1 MTDIFI
7 SHAVADKS
15 LARLFVDLLKE
26 GIGVPSA
33 AIFCS
38 SLKGHGIPFTEDFND
53 YMKEQIQAPK
63 LVVLIMTPAYL
74 ESAFCLMELG
84 ASWANSLQALPV
96 VVPPVGFD
104 TVSKTLGLK
113 QAWDINDAAG
123 LIDLRKLVRELITVE
138 PRDEHTWEQ
147 KRAAWRI
154 GLKKALKDLAKPT
167 KVSAADHL
175 AATENIAAQAAE
187 IEALQDLLEAA
198 NEKIE
203 ALKAVKDAEGANE
216 ALASFSEAES
226 AEDMFEELLDDVKSA
241 RPKHATNA
249 VFKHILLDHFDKA
262 AAINWYSS
270 DKDEF
275 ETAIQYKLLA
285 SDDGYGVQWGGAKLA
300 PLRKAIVALDDFLR
314 SSEGHALAKE
324 QQEGGVVMDVDDRE
338 FWEYHLDL

>member
-1 MTDIFI
+1 MI
-7 SHAVADKS
+7 
-15 LARLFVDLLKE
+15 
-26 GIGVPSA
+26 IGVPSA

-167 KVSAADHL
+167 KV
-175 AATENIAAQAAE
+175 
-187 IEALQDLLEAA
+187 
-198 NEKIE
+198 
-203 ALKAVKDAEGANE
+203 
-216 ALASFSEAES
+216 
-226 AEDMFEELLDDVKSA
+226 A
-241 RPKHATNA
+241 RPSASLC
-249 VFKHILLDHFDKA
+249 F
-262 AAINWYSS
+262 YSPPPPCPRPG
-270 DKDEF
+270 
-275 ETAIQYKLLA
+275 L
-285 SDDGYGVQWGGAKLA
+285 
-300 PLRKAIVALDDFLR
+300 PLRQPRRLYEHFASIVL
-314 SSEGHALAKE
+314 HHNVI
-324 QQEGGVVMDVDDRE
+324 GVMT
-338 FWEYHLDL
+338 